1 MSHRFRGYLKE
12 FQNFREKQVYNMFGN
27 YAYVYNVK
35 HKNKKRRSGHLNFK
49 FTKSVE
55 GNISYK
61 KIL

>member
-1 MSHRFRGYLKE
+1 MLVIMLMYTT
-12 FQNFREKQVYNMFGN
+12 
-27 YAYVYNVK
+27 VK

-55 GNISYK
+55 GNISTK